1 MALHTLVVTLSRS
14 STLSQLLVDDPSKR
28 AIYTDAH
35 TSCMIPRWRD
45 MAAIIATKLALIEAP
60 PVGVLAAANP
70 SWSAVDWAKISSGTL
85 TVFLF
90 DMVTFADA
98 WAAIEQRWTDGDYSV
113 RTRPILH
120 LRRHAVHCHVPYSL
134 AHSRVRRVA
143 SPQVMQPTS
152 PSPERIV
159 FWITMVMTGKAAVK
173 EEELQV
179 ATPVSDLPSLTSFVP
194 Q

>member
-1 MALHTLVVTLSRS
+1 LP
-14 STLSQLLVDDPSKR
+14 QLLADDPSKR
-28 AIYTDAH
+28 AVYTDAH
-35 TSCMIPRWRD
+35 TSGLIPRWRD

-60 PVGVLAAANP
+60 PVAVLAAANP
-70 SWSAVDWAKISSGTL
+70 AWSPVDWARISSGTL

-113 RTRPILH
+113 RPRPVPR
-120 LRRHAVHCHVPYSL
+120 LRRPTHVMFVPYSL
-134 AHSRVRRVA
+134 AHNRVRRVA

-159 FWITMVMTGKAAVK
+159 FWITMVMTSKAAAK

-179 ATPVSDLPSLTSFVP
+179 TTLVF
-194 Q
+194 